1 MRDYVLRRVL
11 LAIPTM
17 LLVSLVVFSLI
28 RLIPGDIAVLM
39 VEDFKYATDV
49 DDLRRKL
56 GLDKPLPV
64 QYAQW
69 VWEMLQGNFGE
80 SLWTR
85 RTVVQEVALRFP
97 VSAELG
103 LLAMLISLGI
113 AIPVGVLSAIRQD
126 TWADYLARSLA
137 IIGLSMPNFWIATIV
152 ILFGSVLWSW
162 SPAIQMTPFA
172 RDPLGN
178 LSQFMVPAAILGLQS
193 SAVTMR
199 MTRAMMLEV
208 LRQDY
213 IRTAWAKGLRE
224 RVVIYRHALKNA
236 LIPVITV
243 VGLQV
248 PVVLS
253 GTVILETI
261 FGLPGMSRFVLEVIQ
276 NRDYPMLQAINLVFA
291 AVVIGANLAV
301 DVLYGLL
308 DPRIRFR

>member
-49 DDLRRKL
+49 DDLRSKL

-85 RTVVQEVALRFP
+85 RTVVQEIALRFP

-103 LLAMLISLGI
+103 LLAMLMSLSI
-113 AIPVGVLSAIRQD
+113 ALPVGVLSAIRQD
-126 TWADYLARSLA
+126 TWADYVARTLA
-137 IIGLSMPNFWIATIV
+137 IIGLSMPNFWIATLV
-152 ILFGSVLWSW
+152 ILAGSLLWSY
-162 SPAIQMTPFA
+162 SPALQFTPFT

-178 LSQFMVPAAILGLQS
+178 LAQFAVPAAILGLQS
-193 SAVTMR
+193 SAITMR

-224 RVVIYRHALKNA
+224 RAVIFRHALRNS
-236 LIPVITV
+236 LIPVVTV

-301 DVLYGLL
+301 DALYGFL
-308 DPRIRFR
+308 DPRIRLR